1 MRWLVVFLTLAG
13 VVAAYL
19 ALREH
24 YRTEGQAPCSI
35 NEKWDCGTVN
45 KSRFASIGGVFDQFA
60 NRNAA
65 LSDDAK
71 PRFETVRKIPV
82 ADVGIAGYILLGLLA
97 LMRRWRLLATASV
110 LAWVFSLYLA
120 HIEKD
125 ILEVWCVYCVISL
138 GIITLIMVLSLISLG
153 MDWRRGRRAAS
164 TA

>member
-1 MRWLVVFLTLAG
+1 
-13 VVAAYL
+13 
-19 ALREH
+19 
-24 YRTEGQAPCSI
+24 
-35 NEKWDCGTVN
+35 
-45 KSRFASIGGVFDQFA
+45 
-60 NRNAA
+60 
-65 LSDDAK
+65 
-71 PRFETVRKIPV
+71 V
-82 ADVGIAGYILLGLLA
+82 ADVGIAGYLLLGLLA
-97 LMRRWRLLATASV
+97 LMRRWGLLATASV